1 MAIDQQGLYQTVTD
15 MYTMVD
21 RELGGRYQPFLNYG
35 YDLRSGLA
43 MEQQDAAFDIYAQ
56 LYHYVLRTVDVHGA
70 DVLEI
75 GSGRGGGSYYIK
87 QYLGAK
93 KVVGIEYLPQNVSAS
108 RDSFGSVNNLEFYQG
123 DASNLDIE
131 VSSVDVVANIESS
144 HCYPNLERF
153 FEEVYRV
160 LCNGGSF
167 CYADLMTPDMNE
179 QVKQITAMLPF
190 ELTKVEDITDG
201 VVGGLTLANKRKL
214 SLIHE
219 LDISEE
225 RKAWWI
231 NEWACVGTPIWQDL
245 QKRDLMY
252 MHYVFK
258 KM

>member
-201 VVGGLTLANKRKL
+201 VVGGLTLANQRK
-214 SLIHE
+214 LIHE